1 MAANAEGAVRVEG
14 LRELNRAL
22 GKAGVDA
29 ADQKELMHEIGM
41 VVVRAAQP
49 PVVTGALEASMRASR
64 TKGKAIVRAGSARV
78 PYAAVQHYGWP
89 AHNIEPKPFLV
100 DALQSRTDEVTEMM
114 DKGMDEILKKNGLK

>member
-1 MAANAEGAVRVEG
+1 MAANSEGAVRVEG
-14 LRELNRAL
+14 LRELTRAL

-41 VVVRAAQP
+41 VVVRAAQQ

-89 AHNIEPKPFLV
+89 SHNIEPKPFLT
-100 DALQSRTDEVTEMM
+100 DALQSRTDEITDMM
-114 DKGMDEILKKNGLK
+114 EKGVGEILKKNGLK

>member
-1 MAANAEGAVRVEG
+1 MAANSEGAVRVEG
-14 LRELNRAL
+14 LRELTRAL

-89 AHNIEPKPFLV
+89 SHNIEPKPFLT
-100 DALQSRTDEVTEMM
+100 DALQSRTDEITDMM
-114 DKGMDEILKKNGLK
+114 EKGVGEILKKNGLK